1 MRHIDPDILKHFG
14 CNPNAMYWGQP
25 HERIEDRLEQAV
37 RTRRMVG
44 VVGRFGTGK
53 SELVR
58 ESLSDL
64 NRTDVVYAQSFDKEN
79 LRIGHIVASVV
90 DHLSGESPRRDLN
103 ARCVQMSRV
112 VGEAVIGAGREVV
125 VVIENA
131 HRIHAN
137 TLLALK
143 DARESAIYKGHAPLF
158 SVLLVGQ
165 EPLEGKIKKFGE
177 VQYRSRIIRLSPSE
191 GWMTYDERMR
201 YLHTL
206 YSEAMDADLMSDLA
220 ALYET
225 PLEIDHTIEKKMEAA
240 RDAGLRELTS
250 DIVDISIREKR
261 QAADLSLS
269 DVEKATG
276 VPRSTVSD
284 VELGKNQN
292 AETKAKVE
300 QGLAQLINERKNEEV
315 SA

>member
-1 MRHIDPDILKHFG
+1 MRNIDPDILQHFG
-14 CNPNAMYWGQP
+14 CSPDAMYWGQP
-25 HERIEDRLEQAV
+25 HERMSERIEQSV
-37 RTRRMVG
+37 RTRRMLAVIG
-44 VVGRFGTGK
+44 SFGTGK

-58 ESLSDL
+58 ETLSDL
-64 NRTDVVYAQSFDKEN
+64 RQTDIIYAQSFDKEN

-90 DHLSGESPRRDLN
+90 DRLSGESPRRDLN
-103 ARCVQMSRV
+103 ARCVQMSRI
-112 VGEAVIGAGREVV
+112 VGERVIGAGREVV

-143 DARESAIYKGHAPLF
+143 DARESAIYKGHAGLF
-158 SVLLVGQ
+158 SVILVGQ
-165 EPLEGKIKKFGE
+165 EALEGKVKKFGE
-177 VQYRSRIIRLSPSE
+177 VQYRSRMLRLTPSE
-191 GWMTYDERMR
+191 GWMTYKERMR

-206 YSEAMDADLMSDLA
+206 YSDAMDQELMSDLA

-225 PLEIDHTIEKKMEAA
+225 PLELDHTIEKKMESA
-240 RDAGLRELTS
+240 RDAGLRQLTS
-250 DIVDISIREKR
+250 DVVDISIREKR

-284 VELGKNQN
+284 VELGKNSN
-292 AETKAKVE
+292 HETKAKVE
-300 QGLAQLINERKNEEV
+300 QGLQELLNSRKNDEV
-315 SA
+315 TA